1 MNIIISLVFCM
12 FYANGCLLVA
22 VQNCVAIYWAG
33 QGAEGCFSP
42 QGLKALNTFVGSF
55 TPRRIGPPDRFT
67 MCRVMTAKQ
76 HKYGK
81 ESSLICC

>member
-22 VQNCVAIYWAG
+22 VQNCVPIYWAG

-55 TPRRIGPPDRFT
+55 TPRRTGPPDRFT

-81 ESSLICC
+81 EPSLICC